1 MRFGPHLVDT
11 VQGNGATRFGM
22 LIRALLLAGAIF
34 MAMGIVG
41 AASASADGTL
51 IVTKGG
57 DRSASANVSGAT
69 TYASPVQGAVFEY
82 TTGDPTSPATTWTAL
97 PATAANGQASATL
110 AAGTY
115 YVREKTGGTGFSNF
129 GPVQSLSFNG
139 SQPYVARVTIQNNQ
153 TTYAF
158 PHSNTSG
165 TPANWTPTNSGSA
178 TNNGSPFINV
188 RDNDTLPPG
197 CGTNIL
203 LVLDRS
209 GSIDPFKDE
218 YEEAAK
224 EFVSELNGT
233 PTQIGITS
241 FNSSVN
247 SYQPAVGDSDFYH
260 SPLDLSVAGSAATL
274 NSTIENIYSAPE
286 DLTNWDGALK
296 AASQAKGFTA
306 NASTGQTTNPDM
318 VVFITDGNPTTSEVN
333 TSGSNE
339 DLINLTSGMA
349 SANLVK
355 NQTGRA
361 GKKLKML
368 AIGVGN
374 GVTIDNLKAVSGP
387 VEGVDGDY
395 AAPTIPELQSFLSEL
410 AASQCGARV
419 FVRKRITGDNANK
432 PNWFYTATDPR
443 PGKTPTY
450 QDGNRAT
457 HSSGAPPVIETGAF
471 FNQLPSTPTTVNV
484 NEDAAGQPLTNF
496 DLTSV
501 VCRKDSY
508 DNGTLVN
515 GQQSGLNYS
524 LPVNRG
530 DSIYC
535 TYTNTPKTT
544 LSVTKTPDNS
554 TINAGDDAE
563 FTIAVK
569 NTGTAAAMNAALNDA
584 LPAPGVGGWTIS
596 QQPGGNPCSIAGNNL
611 SCAFGSIAA
620 GDTVT
625 VKVKTGTSFNACGV
639 YDNPTATASAANAP
653 NASDGGKITCQKPNL
668 SVTKSGNGPVNAGD
682 DVEFTMQVSNAG
694 PGVARS
700 ATLNDPLPSGV
711 AGSWTIS
718 QQPGGSPCSIAANTL
733 NCNFGDLASGA
744 SVTVKVKAATNN
756 ANCAVYDNTVTAA
769 ATNSPNATAGASI
782 TCRKPSLGT
791 LKTSV
796 QGTISAG
803 DTAAFSITVSN
814 AGPGT
819 AKAVTL
825 SDPLPSG
832 VSGAWTIDTQP
843 GGNPCSIAANT
854 LSCNFGD
861 LAAGASVTVTIKAP
875 TNFQNC
881 TTLDNTATASATNAP
896 NASDDATITCNK
908 PNLSVVKTGNG
919 PVSAGSDVEFTV
931 QVSNAGPGT
940 ARSVT
945 LNDPL
950 PSGTAAAWS
959 ISSQPGGNP
968 CSIAGN
974 TLSCSFGDLAP
985 AASATVKV
993 KAPTSNQACTTYD
1006 NTATASSTNSP
1017 NATDDAS
1024 IVCNKPNLSV
1034 VKTGNGPVSAGEDI
1048 EYTLQVSNAGPGT
1061 AGSVSLTDPL
1071 PAGTA
1076 GTWTISSQPG
1086 GNPCSITAG
1095 NLNCAF
1101 GDLAPG
1107 ASVTVKVKAA
1117 TSGQACTTYDNT
1129 ATATSSNTPNASDD
1143 ATITCNKPNLSVVKT
1158 GNGPVNA
1165 GEDVAFTIQT
1175 SNAGPGTAKAVK
1187 LSDPL
1192 PGGTAS
1198 VWTIDTQP
1206 GGNPCSITA
1215 GTLNCDFGDLASGA
1229 SASVKVKAAT
1239 SGQACTTYD
1248 NTATA
1253 SSTNAPN
1260 ASDDAMIT
1268 CNKPNLSVMKTGNG
1282 PLNAGDDA
1290 EYTIQVSNG
1299 GPGTAKAVK
1308 LNDPLPS
1315 GTAATWSI
1323 SSQPGG
1329 NPCSIVADTLSC
1341 DFGDLASGASASV
1354 TVKAPT
1360 SDDAC
1365 KVYDNTA
1372 TASSANAP
1380 DASDEASIT
1389 CNRAGLGV
1397 LKTAVQG
1404 TISAGDTAE
1413 FSIKVSNTGDGT
1425 AKAVKLSDPLP
1436 SGVSGSWTIDT
1447 QPAGDP
1453 CSITA
1458 GTLNCA
1464 FGDLASGASVTVTVK
1479 AATDFE
1485 NCATLDNTATA
1496 SATNAPDASDDASI
1510 NCQKPDLS
1518 VTKTGNGPV
1527 NAGENVEF
1535 TIDVKNAG
1543 PGTAKAVKLSDPL
1556 PSGTAS
1562 AWSISSQ
1569 PGGNPCSITAG
1580 TLECDFGDLASGSSV
1595 TVKVSAPT
1603 SDEACTVYD
1612 NTATATS
1619 TNSPDAS
1626 DDASITCNRAGLGV
1640 LKTAVQGTISAGDT
1654 ASFSIKVSNTG
1665 DGTAKGVT
1673 LSDPL
1678 PSGVSGS
1685 WAIDTQPA
1693 GDPCSIS
1700 AGTLNCAFGDLA
1712 SGASV
1717 TVTVKAATDFENCAT
1732 LDNTATAS
1740 ATNAP
1745 DASDD
1750 ASINCQK
1757 PDLSVTKT
1765 GNGPVSAGDDVE
1777 FSIDVKNAGPGT
1789 AKAVKLSDPL
1799 PAGTAAA
1806 WSISSQPGG
1815 DPCAITGDTLNCDFG
1830 DLASGSTATVKVSAP
1845 TSSEDCT
1852 VYDNTA
1858 TATSANAPD
1867 ASDDASVECQAPDLT
1882 ITKTAGAE
1890 RVIAGQ
1896 NVSFTIDVGSNGPG
1910 TAKDVTLNDPLPAGT
1925 AGGWSITDQPDG
1937 DPCSIVANTL
1947 TCDFG
1952 DMAPDASASV
1962 TITAGTSVPFCAV
1975 YDNTATASASNHSD
1989 VTAQATTR
1997 CEQQVVNPTPDLSIT
2012 KTGNG
2017 PIQSGQDAKFTILV
2031 SNAGPG
2037 NAAGVTLSDPLPGG
2051 TAGPWTIE
2059 SQPVGSPCSITDGT
2073 LNCTFALILASDSR
2087 TVTIKAP
2094 TNVDN
2099 CALYENTATVDSP
2112 NTNPITGSGSVD
2124 CIPVCPNLQNA
2135 TGKSRTSARTS
2146 ALCPEPNIELKKT
2159 ANKRKVF
2166 PGEKVKYEIGIRNTK
2181 KNSVARN
2188 LKICDR
2194 LPGQM
2199 SVTNKGSGF
2208 FDNGK
2213 LCWFVKALPF
2223 SKNWKTFRY
2232 VARVDSDAAPGSKLK
2247 NVVVVGKKKAHHTVH
2262 VKRPQEVGAATKHTP
2277 VTG

>member
-1 MRFGPHLVDT
+1 MKEHFMSFGAHRVDS
-11 VQGNGATRFGM
+11 VEGNGGSQLGI
-22 LIRALLLAGAIF
+22 LIRALLLATAIF
-34 MAMGIVG
+34 VTMGIVS

-82 TTGDPTSPATTWTAL
+82 TTGDPTSPGTTWTAL

-129 GPVQSLSFNG
+129 GPVQNLSFNG

-153 TTYAF
+153 TSYAF
-158 PHSNTSG
+158 PHSNTNG

-209 GSIDPFKDE
+209 GSIDPFKDD
-218 YEEAAK
+218 YEAAAK
-224 EFVSELNGT
+224 EFVNQLNGT
-233 PTQIGITS
+233 PTQIGIAS

-247 SYQPAVGDSDFYH
+247 SYQPATGNSNFYH

-274 NSTIENIYSAPE
+274 NSTIENVYAAPD
-286 DLTNWDGALK
+286 DLTNWDGVLN

-306 NASTGQTTNPDM
+306 NGTTGQTTNPDM

-333 TSGSNE
+333 TAGSNE

-395 AAPTIPELQSFLSEL
+395 AAPTIPQLQSFLSEL

-496 DLTSV
+496 DLTGV
-501 VCRKDSY
+501 ICRKDSY

-515 GQQSGLNYS
+515 GQQTGLNYS
-524 LPVNRG
+524 LPVSRG

-569 NTGTAAAMNAALNDA
+569 NTGSSAAMNAALNDA

-611 SCAFGSIAA
+611 SCSFGSIAA

-639 YDNPTATASAANAP
+639 YNNPTATASAANAP
-653 NASDGGKITCQKPNL
+653 SVSDAGKITCQKPNL

-694 PGVARS
+694 PGVAKS
-700 ATLNDPLPSGV
+700 ATLSDPLPGGV

-718 QQPGGSPCSIAANTL
+718 SQPGGSPCSIAANTL

-744 SVTVKVKAATNN
+744 SATVKVKAATNN
-756 ANCAVYDNTVTAA
+756 ANCTVYDNTATAA
-769 ATNSPNATAGASI
+769 ATNAPNATANASI
-782 TCRKPSLGT
+782 TCRKPALGT

-803 DTAAFSITVSN
+803 DNAAYSITVSN

-825 SDPLPSG
+825 SDPLPTG

-861 LAAGASVTVTIKAP
+861 LAAGSSVTVTIKAP
-875 TNFQNC
+875 TDFQNC
-881 TTLDNTATASATNAP
+881 TTLNNTATASATNAP
-896 NASDDATITCNK
+896 NASDDASITCNK

-940 ARSVT
+940 ARSVA

-950 PSGTAAAWS
+950 PSGTAAAWA

-968 CSIAGN
+968 CSIAAN
-974 TLSCSFGDLAP
+974 TLNCGFGDLAP
-985 AASATVKV
+985 GASVTVKI
-993 KAPTSNQACTTYD
+993 KAATSNQACTTYD
-1006 NTATASSTNSP
+1006 NTATATSTNSP

-1034 VKTGNGPVSAGEDI
+1034 VKTGNGPVNAGEDI
-1048 EYTLQVSNAGPGT
+1048 EYTLQVSNSGPGT

-1086 GNPCSITAG
+1086 GNPCSIAGG

-1101 GDLAPG
+1101 GDLTSG

-1117 TSGQACTTYDNT
+1117 TDKQACTTYDNT
-1129 ATATSSNTPNASDD
+1129 ATATSTNTPNASDD

-1165 GEDVAFTIQT
+1165 GEDVEYTIQT

-1192 PGGTAS
+1192 PGGTAT
-1198 VWTIDTQP
+1198 VWTISSQP
-1206 GGNPCSITA
+1206 GGNPCSIVA

-1229 SASVKVKAAT
+1229 SATVKVTAGT
-1239 SGQACTTYD
+1239 SNQACTTYD

-1260 ASDDAMIT
+1260 ASDDATIS
-1268 CNKPNLSVMKTGNG
+1268 CNKPNLSVVKTGNG
-1282 PLNAGDDA
+1282 PINAGEDA
-1290 EYTIQVSNG
+1290 EYTIKVDNS
-1299 GPGTAKAVK
+1299 GPGTAKSVT
-1308 LNDPLPS
+1308 LNDPLPT
-1315 GTAATWSI
+1315 GTAAAWAI

-1329 NPCSIVADTLSC
+1329 DPCAIVADILVC
-1341 DFGDLASGASASV
+1341 DFGDLASGSSVSV

-1360 SDDAC
+1360 SDDSC
-1365 KVYDNTA
+1365 KIYDNTA
-1372 TASSANAP
+1372 TAGAANAP
-1380 DASDEASIT
+1380 DASGEASIT

-1404 TISAGDTAE
+1404 TISAGDTAA
-1413 FSIKVSNTGDGT
+1413 FSITVSNTGAGT
-1425 AKAVKLSDPLP
+1425 AKSVTLADPLP
-1436 SGVSGSWTIDT
+1436 TGVSGAWTIDT

-1458 GTLNCA
+1458 GTLNCD
-1464 FGDLASGASVTVTVK
+1464 FGDLASGASVTVKVK

-1485 NCATLDNTATA
+1485 SCATLDNTATA

-1510 NCQKPDLS
+1510 NCQKPSLT

-1527 NAGENVEF
+1527 NAGQNVEF
-1535 TIDVKNAG
+1535 TIDVN
-1543 PGTAKAVKLSDPL
+1543 
-1556 PSGTAS
+1556 
-1562 AWSISSQ
+1562 
-1569 PGGNPCSITAG
+1569 
-1580 TLECDFGDLASGSSV
+1580 
-1595 TVKVSAPT
+1595 
-1603 SDEACTVYD
+1603 
-1612 NTATATS
+1612 
-1619 TNSPDAS
+1619 
-1626 DDASITCNRAGLGV
+1626 
-1640 LKTAVQGTISAGDT
+1640 
-1654 ASFSIKVSNTG
+1654 
-1665 DGTAKGVT
+1665 
-1673 LSDPL
+1673 
-1678 PSGVSGS
+1678 
-1685 WAIDTQPA
+1685 
-1693 GDPCSIS
+1693 
-1700 AGTLNCAFGDLA
+1700 
-1712 SGASV
+1712 
-1717 TVTVKAATDFENCAT
+1717 
-1732 LDNTATAS
+1732 
-1740 ATNAP
+1740 
-1745 DASDD
+1745 
-1750 ASINCQK
+1750 
-1757 PDLSVTKT
+1757 
-1765 GNGPVSAGDDVE
+1765 
-1777 FSIDVKNAGPGT
+1777 NAGPGT

-1815 DPCAITGDTLNCDFG
+1815 DPCAIAGGTLNCDFG
-1830 DLASGSTATVKVSAP
+1830 DLASGSSATVKVSAP
-1845 TSSEDCT
+1845 TSSQACT
-1852 VYDNTA
+1852 TYDNTA
-1858 TATSANAPD
+1858 TATSGNAPE
-1867 ASDDASVECQAPDLT
+1867 ASDDASIECREPGLS
-1882 ITKTAGAE
+1882 ITKTAGAPT
-1890 RVIAGQ
+1890 VNAGQ
-1896 NVSFTIDVGSNGPG
+1896 NVSFTVNVGSNGPG
-1910 TAKDVTLNDPLPAGT
+1910 TAEGVTLNDPLPTGT
-1925 AGGWSITDQPDG
+1925 AGAWSISSQPAG
-1937 DPCSIVANTL
+1937 DPCSIVADTL

-1952 DMAPDASASV
+1952 DMAPDTTASV
-1962 TITAGTSVPFCAV
+1962 TVTAATSNEFCGT
-1975 YDNTATASASNHSD
+1975 YDNAATASASNHAD
-1989 VTAQATTR
+1989 VSAEASSR
-1997 CEQQVVNPTPDLSIT
+1997 CER
-2012 KTGNG
+2012 
-2017 PIQSGQDAKFTILV
+2017 
-2031 SNAGPG
+2031 
-2037 NAAGVTLSDPLPGG
+2037 
-2051 TAGPWTIE
+2051 
-2059 SQPVGSPCSITDGT
+2059 PV
-2073 LNCTFALILASDSR
+2073 
-2087 TVTIKAP
+2087 
-2094 TNVDN
+2094 
-2099 CALYENTATVDSP
+2099 
-2112 NTNPITGSGSVD
+2112 
-2124 CIPVCPNLQNA
+2124 IPQ
-2135 TGKSRTSARTS
+2135 
-2146 ALCPEPNIELKKT
+2146 PNIQLRKT
-2159 ANKRKVF
+2159 ANKKKVF
-2166 PGEKVKYEIGIRNTK
+2166 PGEKVRYEIGIRNTK
-2181 KNSVARN
+2181 PNTTARN

-2199 SVTNKGSGF
+2199 SVTKKGSGF

-2213 LCWFVKALPF
+2213 LCWFVKALPY
-2223 SKNWKTFRY
+2223 SKNWKTFHY
-2232 VARVDSDAAPGSKLK
+2232 VARVDSDTAPGTKLK
-2247 NVVVVGKKKAHHTVH
+2247 NVVTVGDKRAHHTVL
-2262 VKRPQEVGAATKHTP
+2262 VERPQEVKAAKKHTP